1 MGVRSSSVVLKAE
14 GLCRQFGDK
23 KAVDNVSF
31 SLKEGEFLVLLGK
44 NGSGKTTALNIFAGV
59 DKPTSGQAEI
69 MGVKPFN
76 QSAKKIR
83 GVVFQEHVLEGFYTG
98 RETLLI
104 HGILYGVEKKELEKQ
119 AHELLGFME
128 INDYAD
134 KLVKTYSLGMR
145 RRLDISRALIHKPKL
160 LLLDEPTINLDPSI
174 KLKIWDYIAELKRK
188 FNLSVLLVTQDI
200 DEAVKMADRVIVFKD
215 GKILPVLS
223 KKEINKAG
231 LEKLL
236 GGNR

>member
-1 MGVRSSSVVLKAE
+1 
-14 GLCRQFGDK
+14 
-23 KAVDNVSF
+23 
-31 SLKEGEFLVLLGK
+31 
-44 NGSGKTTALNIFAGV
+44 
-59 DKPTSGQAEI
+59 
-69 MGVKPFN
+69 
-76 QSAKKIR
+76 
-83 GVVFQEHVLEGFYTG
+83 
-98 RETLLI
+98 
-104 HGILYGVEKKELEKQ
+104 
-119 AHELLGFME
+119 
-128 INDYAD
+128 
-134 KLVKTYSLGMR
+134 MR

-215 GKILPVLS
+215 GKILSVLS

>member
-1 MGVRSSSVVLKAE
+1 MENALTVRNLT
-14 GLCRQFGDK
+14 K
-23 KAVDNVSF
+23 KYGNVEAVSDISF
-31 SLKEGEFLVLLGK
+31 TVRPHEIFALIGP

-215 GKILPVLS
+215 GKILSVLS